1 MNFTNLNNCPI
12 IIINSLSN
20 LKLQGKQIPLFLSI
34 KQLQKNRKNSP
45 PNDYKLA
52 VKQKIKH
59 SENNDEKNKKK

>member
-1 MNFTNLNNCPI
+1 MYITLFEHNENKNIEWILLTQLR
-12 IIINSLSN
+12 IN
-20 LKLQGKQIPLFLSI
+20 QY
-34 KQLQKNRKNSP
+34 QKNRKNSP